1 MENEKYDTVYNLAK
15 PVKYFLRI
23 KTADIFKDLKI
34 SKNNQLIVV
43 NHHSFIDSFLL
54 FIFLYEQLGTNFV
67 FVAKKE
73 LEDKKIG
80 RVLKLI
86 DSIFID
92 RNNLRQ
98 MVSSINDQVK
108 IMKERNKSI
117 VLFPEGTRNTT
128 KNLLEFKSGA
138 FELAYKNICPI
149 QPIIFLNTEDYWED
163 RKQTKI
169 KRDIVMEVLEP
180 IQPNNFLHIDRQI
193 FAKNVQKKMQDA
205 INKHLKN
212 N

>member
-73 LEDKKIG
+73 LEDKKLG

-108 IMKERNKSI
+108 IMKEKNKSI

>member
-73 LEDKKIG
+73 LEDKKLG